1 MVKAMGRHRRGSKS
15 GGVEPATI
23 SLAVLA
29 AIAGVAGYGSTRGE
43 LSESDQ
49 AKVEAAVAA
58 RLEIERRK
66 NPRSAPCPDFK
77 SERNRLLAR
86 IAEYESSEIRFRLA
100 TPDQIVKV
108 VETVK
113 EKVGVPKKGGAD
125 PPSDATAATNA
136 VPPDDTAATIVPPA
150 VVQSDATAA
159 TIVPPAVVQSDA
171 TAAPTVEP
179 GATADPTVE
188 PGATA
193 APTVEPGVTA
203 APALQSDG
211 TAAPATQPAT
221 QPAEKTTEPPIT
233 ADLSPE
239 PDLEKAGVILDSI
252 PKAFS
257 RPRLIT
263 VLIKLESATRKSLET
278 LRKYFDE
285 AFAKLEP
292 GSKTPLQDKYKTLKD
307 ALIKMREP
315 GKKPAEQQTD
325 RELPKLAVGP
335 PTTLVPDATNATTT
349 DALATNA
356 DATITT
362 DALATNAA
370 EVPITTHAL
379 ATNAETTDALA
390 TNAETTDALATNAE
404 TTDAL
409 ATNAETTD
417 TTETDVQSEGQKEA
431 VKEIVDVFS
440 PPGSRATENKSAK
453 KLGNLRDTLVTS
465 ENSLET
471 IVPLGTNNQKI
482 LNQYNKS
489 LKNPKGSGMRK
500 KKLRTR
506 RGVKQNVRRSS
517 GRKNRSN
524 RTHTNSR

>member
-1 MVKAMGRHRRGSKS
+1 MGRHRRGSKS

-136 VPPDDTAATIVPPA
+136 VQPDATIVPPA
-150 VVQSDATAA
+150 VVQSDATAATNAVPPDDTAA

-179 GATADPTVE
+179 GV
-188 PGATA
+188 
-193 APTVEPGVTA
+193 
-203 APALQSDG
+203 

-335 PTTLVPDATNATTT
+335 PTTPVPDALATNAATNADATITT

-362 DALATNAA
+362 DAATNAD
-370 EVPITTHAL
+370 
-379 ATNAETTDALA
+379 ATITTDALA

-404 TTDAL
+404 TTDAI

-440 PPGSRATENKSAK
+440 PPGSPATETKSINK
-453 KLGNLRDTLVTS
+453 LTNIGDTLATS
-465 ENSLET
+465 EDGLKT
-471 IVPLGTNNQKI
+471 VGVLGTKNQEI
-482 LNQYNKS
+482 FNQYKKS
-489 LKNPKGSGMRK
+489 LKNPKDGGMRK

-506 RGVKQNVRRSS
+506 RGVKQNVRRSR

>member
-15 GGVEPATI
+15 GGVEPGTI
-23 SLAVLA
+23 SLALLA
-29 AIAGVAGYGSTRGE
+29 AIAGVAGYGSTLDK
-43 LSESDQ
+43 LSDSDQ
-49 AKVEAAVAA
+49 AKVEAAVRA
-58 RLEIERRK
+58 RLLAEQHK
-66 NPRSAPCPDFK
+66 NPRSTAPCPDFK

-125 PPSDATAATNA
+125 PPSDATATNA
-136 VPPDDTAATIVPPA
+136 VVPDATIVPPA

-171 TAAPTVEP
+171 TNDVVQSDATAAPTVEP
-179 GATADPTVE
+179 GATADP
-188 PGATA
+188 
-193 APTVEPGVTA
+193 
-203 APALQSDG
+203 ALQSDG
-211 TAAPATQPAT
+211 TAAPAIQPDAVE
-221 QPAEKTTEPPIT
+221 PAKKPTEPPIT
-233 ADLSPE
+233 AELLPE

-252 PKAFS
+252 PKALV

-263 VLIKLESATRKSLET
+263 VLIKLESATRESLET

-292 GSKTPLQDKYKTLKD
+292 GSKTPMRD
-307 ALIKMREP
+307 ALKKMRER
-315 GKKPAEQQTD
+315 GKKSAEPITNEPQTD

-335 PTTLVPDATNATTT
+335 PTTPVVEPVVEPVEPVVEPVVDTVVPPAEPVVDTVVPPVVDTVVPPAEPVVDTVVPPVVDTVVPPVVDTVVPPVVEPVEPVVEPAVETESTRRLSNLGPT
-349 DALATNA
+349 LATNK
-356 DATITT
+356 
-362 DALATNAA
+362 N
-370 EVPITTHAL
+370 EF
-379 ATNAETTDALA
+379 ETKG
-390 TNAETTDALATNAE
+390 NI
-404 TTDAL
+404 
-409 ATNAETTD
+409 
-417 TTETDVQSEGQKEA
+417 QSGIKA
-431 VKEIVDVFS
+431 RVGKLK
-440 PPGSRATENKSAK
+440 KSSESK
-453 KLGNLRDTLVTS
+453 KKTQRG
-465 ENSLET
+465 
-471 IVPLGTNNQKI
+471 
-482 LNQYNKS
+482 
-489 LKNPKGSGMRK
+489 GMRK

>member
-66 NPRSAPCPDFK
+66 NPRSTPCPDFK

-203 APALQSDG
+203 VPALQSDG

-335 PTTLVPDATNATTT
+335 PTTPVP
-349 DALATNA
+349 
-356 DATITT
+356 

-370 EVPITTHAL
+370 TKPAEVPI
-379 ATNAETTDALA
+379 
-390 TNAETTDALATNAE
+390 

-524 RTHTNSR
+524 RTDTYSSRRTEVDARGDELGL